1 MVQWFIPILNNLDLT
16 VSYAPTNIYKD
27 IQPTIDIIKSNS
39 LTIWVEYIAVH
50 IYSVHEQYALI
61 TNDPANLKSTI
72 QPDYI
77 SSKSLTEPLLETH
90 YSYIYGA

>member
-16 VSYAPTNIYKD
+16 LSYAPNNIYKY

-39 LTIWVEYIAVH
+39 LTIWVEHIAVH

-61 TNDPANLKSTI
+61 ANDPANLKSTI

-77 SSKSLTEPLLETH
+77 SSKSLTEPLLKTH